1 MEIRLLILMI
11 LFANLLNAQS
21 YKYAHYCLD
30 SLSSKDFAGR
40 GYQDG
45 GDKKAANFIEK
56 ELIKSGVKALKN
68 STYQQQFN
76 LKINNIE
83 NAKLKLY
90 SKDSS
95 YLKLG
100 EEFLVFGSSPSIE
113 LEIKKEKPILI
124 ELNSSKSFGKMEK
137 YKGKILLF
145 NLKTSDIGN
154 VTGFL
159 RFLHEE
165 NITPKLAIVQNCGK
179 MQYPLGYRIYKFPIL
194 ELRDEVIR
202 KKIDYLELSIKAKWE
217 ENYTTQNVWG
227 FVEGTKYK
235 DSLYVFTAHYDHLGK
250 IGEDCYFPG
259 ANDNA
264 SGVSVL
270 LDLAKYYAQ
279 NPSPYSI
286 VFIFTSGE
294 EMGLLG
300 SKYAAENPLIDLSK
314 VKFLFNMDM
323 CGTGSG
329 GISLINGEKEKKA
342 SLQMQSINNDKR
354 YFKEIRIGGE
364 SCNSDHCPFVQKG
377 VPAFFIFTFGCEYN
391 EYHTIYDNGKD
402 LSFTKHLDLCN
413 ILKDFINTY
422 NK

>member
-1 MEIRLLILMI
+1 MKIKLVILMI

-21 YKYAHYCLD
+21 YKYSHYCLD

-40 GYQDG
+40 GYSEN
-45 GDKKAANFIEK
+45 GDKKAANFIVRELQNSRVKLLGK
-56 ELIKSGVKALKN
+56 EGKQEFDL
-68 STYQQQFN
+68 T
-76 LKINNIE
+76 INNIHTLE
-83 NAKLKLY
+83 LKLHN
-90 SKDSS
+90 KDSI
-95 YLKLG
+95 KKVG
-100 EEFLVFGSSPSIE
+100 EDFLVLGSSPTKKIT
-113 LEIKKEKPILI
+113 LEKEKLLVINKEKDYKKELADY
-124 ELNSSKSFGKMEK
+124 SSKV
-137 YKGKILLF
+137 ILF
-145 NLKTSDIGN
+145 NQKTTNLSKIYAFIRDLEKSY
-154 VTGFL
+154 V
-159 RFLHEE
+159 
-165 NITPKLAIVQNCGK
+165 TPKLVIIQGYDKIQYAIGK
-179 MQYPLGYRIYKFPIL
+179 NQIHFPVL
-194 ELRDEVIR
+194 QLKGEELSN
-202 KKIDYLELSIKAKWE
+202 KIDYLELNIGSFLDEK
-217 ENYTTQNVWG
+217 YTSQNIWAM
-227 FVEGTKYK
+227 VEGTKYK

-250 IGEDCYFPG
+250 VGKDCYFPG

-279 NPSPYSI
+279 NPADYSI
-286 VFIFTSGE
+286 AFIFTTGE
-294 EMGLLG
+294 EIGLLG

-329 GISLINGEKEKKA
+329 GIVLINGKKEINA
-342 SLQMQSINNDKR
+342 SIQIQTINNDKR
-354 YFKEIRIGGE
+354 YFKEIRVGGE

-422 NK
+422 NR